1 MDFRPL
7 MPMFW
12 AALGVAALVPALWW
26 MQRRGW
32 VDLSGTRVRKGTG
45 HAMLGLQEFVQP
57 SVDYVIQAENGE
69 QIEDD
74 DGESGAGGQTRIG
87 AVAGGGAVDAGGR
100 GRPDAMTQTRPRVA
114 GVEITIAFD
123 AESGDEHFP
132 PYKGGIKGGPFGAI
146 STASA

>member
-57 SVDYVIQAENGE
+57 TVEYVIQAENGE
-69 QIEDD
+69 QSDD
-74 DGESGAGGQTRIG
+74 DEGESGAGGKRGSGRLRI
-87 AVAGGGAVDAGGR
+87 VK
-100 GRPDAMTQTRPRVA
+100 
-114 GVEITIAFD
+114 
-123 AESGDEHFP
+123 ESGNFVSDDGKRP
-132 PYKGGIKGGPFGAI
+132 A
-146 STASA
+146 